1 MVQDIPTWADIEM
14 RRTKLPDERFRNN
27 LIQMCSRLSSH
38 CGQSFSSACGPATR
52 KSANRLFS
60 HEDLEIQSGHI
71 QQTVTR
77 CQDEAYV
84 LVLEDTTDLNYGSHK
99 QTEGLGDLGGGD
111 SIIYGICAHTALAVS
126 PQKEPL
132 GLLGQHIWAP
142 VSEKRKSNVLR
153 KLSIEQKESYKWL
166 RTLQWV
172 NKWLEDYHG
181 QAIVVGDREG
191 DFYEHFSAPRNPN
204 VDLVV
209 RLLHR
214 HRSVIWE
221 DKRMSINE
229 LLPKL
234 SCSGERQVI
243 LPARKGQKERTAKL
257 WVYHTHIT
265 CPAALN
271 RSGSN
276 VPLCLVWAVELYAE
290 TGVEPM
296 EWIVL
301 TTLPI
306 EDFEDAGWILD
317 IYATRW
323 VIERFHYVLK
333 QGLRVERLQ
342 FDNFTRLAN
351 AIKLCSIVA
360 WQLLRIAYLS
370 KAKEQA
376 PADQHFEQQE
386 KIVLEK
392 LTGLKI
398 ETVKEYI
405 LALGKLVGF
414 VPSSKQPYPGEKLL
428 WQAVQQL
435 NSIKLGFL
443 LAQSYGTG

>member
-1 MVQDIPTWADIEM
+1 MVQNIPSWADIEM
-14 RRTKLPDERFRNN
+14 RGTKLPDERFRNN

-77 CQDEAYV
+77 CRGEAYV
-84 LVLEDTTDLNYGSHK
+84 LVLEDTTDLNYASHK

-111 SIIYGICAHTALAVS
+111 SIIHGICAHTALAVS

-142 VSEKRKSNVLR
+142 VSENRKSNVLR

-214 HRSVIWE
+214 HRLVIWE
-221 DKRMSINE
+221 DKRISINE

-234 SCSGERQVI
+234 SCSGERQVK

-276 VPLCLVWAVELYAE
+276 VPLYLVWAVELYAE
-290 TGVEPM
+290 TGVDPL

-317 IYATRW
+317 IYTTRW

-342 FDNFTRLAN
+342 FDNFTRLTN

-370 KAKEQA
+370 KSKEHA
-376 PADQHFEQQE
+376 PADQYFEQQE
-386 KIVLEK
+386 KMVLEK
-392 LTGLKI
+392 LTGSRI
-398 ETVKEYI
+398 ETVKDHV

-414 VPSSKQPYPGEKLL
+414 APSSKQPYPGEKLL

-435 NSIKLGFL
+435 NSIRVGFL